1 MSRDNV
7 RFQFNLLWFA
17 RRGQKQLTSHYRKLT
32 SDQNIYI
39 PGISQNKNT
48 FLHTLEKK
56 KAVPSKI
63 ISHNSH

>member
-1 MSRDNV
+1 MLY
-7 RFQFNLLWFA
+7 FNLIYCGLLEEA
-17 RRGQKQLTSHYRKLT
+17 RNNKPHIIGNLT

-56 KAVPSKI
+56 KSC
-63 ISHNSH
+63 SQ

>member
-1 MSRDNV
+1 MLY
-7 RFQFNLLWFA
+7 FNLIYCGLLEEA
-17 RRGQKQLTSHYRKLT
+17 RNNKPHIIGNLT

>member
-39 PGISQNKNT
+39 PGISQNKKHIFT
-48 FLHTLEKK
+48 HFRKK
-56 KAVPSKI
+56 KSC
-63 ISHNSH
+63 SQ